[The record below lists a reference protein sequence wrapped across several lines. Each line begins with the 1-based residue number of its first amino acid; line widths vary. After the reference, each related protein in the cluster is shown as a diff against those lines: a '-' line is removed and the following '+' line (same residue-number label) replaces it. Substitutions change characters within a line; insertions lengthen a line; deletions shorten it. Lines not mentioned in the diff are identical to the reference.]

1 MTDLQDFRDKMSNYK
16 SYREQNPGK
25 TYLDWKKAIQELKHI
40 DIDNDPTY
48 DYKGYCD
55 LNNFAAQDM
64 LNKKSDAHFTD
75 NFKTSQHPT
84 FSEESG
90 YSGYINKFNPNGITG
105 GSWGDHSY
113 NLSDS
118 QMANDW
124 DIKNTLD
131 YLSIAENEGVSLKY
145 DDKYPVIDDTVIG
158 GVLPEVEVKGY
169 AHGGQIPLLGN
180 KAKLFTQ
187 QDLNTMHDLNI
198 NAGAYDQ
205 PTSEVQHRINSKGKV
220 KTVPT
225 PGNGFVSNNDPVG
238 QFVVEGVATAP
249 LFNLFGKAALFSAAR
264 MGNKWARS
272 KIISQVMD
280 NSLLEPKKYLDNTY
294 GEVTNYLFDKL
305 HPELNRIG
313 SKDQYKQYLYRTMP
327 ASSTSKVYYHGSNS
341 NFLGS
346 SQDQKAFKQFVSP
359 NNREYITISSE
370 RNNPSQFQSE
380 LDWSPESWF
389 KLRSDGRYDQ
399 ADIDALKSHVL
410 EYNKIEQEAKANGTW
425 LKMKDGSTW
434 EGDPRIWVQMQ
445 SKSFINNANKTS
457 NLMKNNSGDII
468 IQEHLGRPNITTFD
482 SKKYAT
488 TGMGHNKN
496 GGGTYSFPK
505 EQYDAD
511 AGKYTKDAYIRLYKR
526 NNNDQLPEPYYIYSF
541 NRNTYKANLG
551 DTKINPDE
559 SFDSII
565 TPQQFTTGEKVNPND
580 IYSDDILTNFDMLT
594 SRNPNLLKS
603 VIGNNGDFNLNN
615 SNIYKSLFPIGIGL
629 GATSVYNKK

>member
-48 DYKGYCD
+48 DYKGYYD

-131 YLSIAENEGVSLKY
+131 YLSIAENEGISLKY

-169 AHGGQIPLLGN
+169 ADGGQIPLLGN

-205 PTSEVQHRINSKGKV
+205 PTSEVQHRIDSKGKV

-249 LFNLFGKAALFSAAR
+249 LFNLIGKAALFSAGR

-272 KIISQVMD
+272 KIISNTID
-280 NSLLEPKKYLDNTY
+280 NSYIKPGKLDTNVDWFPKQTLEGTHTINKNPYITYPTEEYWNDKIKLARDKLYKQSMIDFNNNRELPINIKRKAVKLMDSFIDSDDYSNRLMNSYVDSNVRNIIKNNYHNDNIYGFFPAKYTNDFSFLNSNAPKGATNDIIDGQASQEGIVMNADYVNKKSNSEFYSNLLHELAHYSTKLERPALTDEERLLYALYDKTEDGLTLRTLMDYNESIAKNKSLEDILKSNGVTDLSKAEEFLNKKNRGVANRHMLEYLKDPQEKRARAVTTWLKAKKRNISTDQLVDMYTDINGNITKKAPSELRQLGVILDKENLKKYLNKF
-294 GEVTNYLFDKL
+294 LFTTAVGK
-305 HPELNRIG
+305 
-313 SKDQYKQYLYRTMP
+313 T
-327 ASSTSKVYYHGSNS
+327 
-341 NFLGS
+341 
-346 SQDQKAFKQFVSP
+346 
-359 NNREYITISSE
+359 
-370 RNNPSQFQSE
+370 
-380 LDWSPESWF
+380 
-389 KLRSDGRYDQ
+389 
-399 ADIDALKSHVL
+399 LK
-410 EYNKIEQEAKANGTW
+410 YPQ
-425 LKMKDGSTW
+425 
-434 EGDPRIWVQMQ
+434 
-445 SKSFINNANKTS
+445 
-457 NLMKNNSGDII
+457 
-468 IQEHLGRPNITTFD
+468 
-482 SKKYAT
+482 
-488 TGMGHNKN
+488 
-496 GGGTYSFPK
+496 
-505 EQYDAD
+505 
-511 AGKYTKDAYIRLYKR
+511 
-526 NNNDQLPEPYYIYSF
+526 NNNKRQYE
-541 NRNTYKANLG
+541 
-551 DTKINPDE
+551 
-559 SFDSII
+559 
-565 TPQQFTTGEKVNPND
+565 
-580 IYSDDILTNFDMLT
+580 
-594 SRNPNLLKS
+594 
-603 VIGNNGDFNLNN
+603 
-615 SNIYKSLFPIGIGL
+615 
-629 GATSVYNKK
+629 

>member
-1 MTDLQDFRDKMSNYK
+1 MDYNKLIQISDNRSDSHPTRQRLQYLAKLNQNSANEQKVRENNNKQNKRLNHSNETIKKIRTYQKVIYDKDNNSRIKTY
-16 SYREQNPGK
+16 YREAPGEDS
-25 TYLDWKKAIQELKHI
+25 T
-40 DIDNDPTY
+40 
-48 DYKGYCD
+48 
-55 LNNFAAQDM
+55 
-64 LNKKSDAHFTD
+64 
-75 NFKTSQHPT
+75 
-84 FSEESG
+84 
-90 YSGYINKFNPNGITG
+90 NG
-105 GSWGDHSY
+105 
-113 NLSDS
+113 
-118 QMANDW
+118 
-124 DIKNTLD
+124 
-131 YLSIAENEGVSLKY
+131 V
-145 DDKYPVIDDTVIG
+145 
-158 GVLPEVEVKGY
+158 
-169 AHGGQIPLLGN
+169 
-180 KAKLFTQ
+180 
-187 QDLNTMHDLNI
+187 
-198 NAGAYDQ
+198 
-205 PTSEVQHRINSKGKV
+205 
-220 KTVPT
+220 
-225 PGNGFVSNNDPVG
+225 DPVG
-238 QFVVEGVATAP
+238 EFITEGAALSP
-249 LFNLFGKAALFSAAR
+249 LFKLAGTGLLYGAGRLGSN
-264 MGNKWARS
+264 WARS
-272 KIISQVMD
+272 KIISETMNKNLMGVNQ
-280 NSLLEPKKYLDNTY
+280 YLNGTY
-294 GEVTNYLFDKL
+294 GEATDYLFDKL
-305 HPELNRIG
+305 HPELSKIG
-313 SKDQYKQYLYRTMP
+313 SKDQYKQYLYRMMP
-327 ASSTSKVYYHGSNS
+327 TSSTDKIYYHGSNS
-341 NFLGS
+341 NFSDGLNSATKGAGAPETGNEMYFAKQPATVLQYVDGINTGIKDTNGFGHWNKLWWQAKEMLGNG
-346 SQDQKAFKQFVSP
+346 QKDGWKAKT
-359 NNREYITISSE
+359 ITQLRQQIPISSE

-629 GATSVYNKK
+629 GATSVYNKKQGGKLIPKDSKGAVGKTLKYHNAKNEFGSDVAIVFDPKNNVNFLGSKADQNSFINFVNGGNHKLMLGYHFLYGNK